1 MKATK
6 QLMDEHEGIRV
17 MLLILGAY
25 CGLLESECRIDP
37 GHVEGSLDFIRG
49 FADRCHHAKEEEV
62 LFPALEAAGIAREG
76 GPIAV
81 MLKEHNLGRGYIRAT
96 GEAFERC
103 RGGDPKAAA
112 DMAASLRSY
121 INLLDQ
127 HIDKENNV
135 LFVMADRVLSE
146 TKQEDLFEAFER
158 IETEKIGIGKHEAY
172 HRLLDEL
179 TGIYLKPGQ
188 AEASSGR

>member
-17 MLLILGAY
+17 MLRILVSY
-25 CGLLESECRIDP
+25 CGILESGAGVDAD
-37 GHVEGSLDFIRG
+37 HVERSLDFVRG

-62 LFPALEAAGIAREG
+62 LFPALEAAGVAREG
-76 GPIAV
+76 GPIGV
-81 MLKEHNLGRGYIRAT
+81 MLKEHNLGRGYIRAA
-96 GEAFERC
+96 GEAFESY
-103 RGGDPKAAA
+103 RGGEPKAAA
-112 DMAASLRSY
+112 GMVANLRSY

-146 TKQEDLFEAFER
+146 AKQEELFEAFER

-179 TGIYLKPGQ
+179 KGIYLK
-188 AEASSGR
+188 